1 MKAGSSRSFVTL
13 AFAVC
18 VVAMLAIA
26 LVAAQ
31 RVATRR
37 AMAAEAARGQAAAV
51 LLASSFRRELEKFRL
66 GTVVLARDPEARTA
80 LVQRSGS
87 DVAALNA
94 KFEALSDEMRS
105 AAVYLLDADGT
116 TLAASNWRL
125 PTSFVGLSY
134 AFRAYFKN
142 AMRDGAAQQFALGTR
157 SGRPGL
163 YLAQRIDAEA
173 GSPVGVIVVK
183 VEFDALE
190 GEWRQAGNRAFAT
203 NRRGIILVTSV
214 PRWRFQTTTALDDE
228 TRRAIRANL
237 EFGTAPLVPNPLFAS
252 GRVAFAGT
260 RTPNVRPWIESV
272 ERVDDDWSVHVL
284 GATGGP
290 VAAAVASARLIL
302 LTLVM
307 AVLGLAALFVYRRR
321 VAVRQAEHRAA
332 LRVEE
337 LKQRLT
343 QANKLATL
351 GQIAA
356 GVGHEINQPVT
367 AIGSYAH
374 NGTLMIDAG
383 MLPDA
388 RENMV
393 RIVALTTRIG
403 SITGELRGFARRAT
417 GESGAVSIDDAIR
430 GALLL
435 LGDRIRSTG
444 ARIAYAPGTTNVCV
458 VAEHVRLEQVL
469 VNLLQNA
476 LDAGGEQVAIRIDV
490 AVRGAAVEVEIAD
503 DGPGLSASS
512 RAALFQPFSTSKP
525 DGLGLGL
532 VISRDIMI
540 DFGGD
545 LIARDPPTGALFVM
559 RMENASWTR

>member
-1 MKAGSSRSFVTL
+1 MKALPHNSFVKP
-13 AFAVC
+13 AV
-18 VVAMLAIA
+18 VILVAAMLVLV

-31 RVATRR
+31 RLATQR
-37 AMAAEAARGQAAAV
+37 AMASEAARGQAAAV

-80 LVQRSGS
+80 LVRR
-87 DVAALNA
+87 DVADIAALNA
-94 KFEALSDEMRS
+94 KFEALSREMRS
-105 AAVYLLDADGT
+105 AAVYLLDAEGT
-116 TLAASNWRL
+116 TVAASNWRL

-134 AFRAYFKN
+134 AFRAYFKDAVGN
-142 AMRDGAAQQFALGTR
+142 GAAQQFALGTR

-163 YLAQRIDAEA
+163 YLAQRIDS
-173 GSPVGVIVVK
+173 GVGRPLGVIVVK

-190 GEWRQAGNRAFAT
+190 AEWRQAGNRAFAT

-214 PRWRFQTTTALDDE
+214 SGWRFQTTAALDDE
-228 TRRAIRANL
+228 TRRAIRDNL
-237 EFGTAPLVPNPLFAS
+237 EFGSAPLVPNPLFAED
-252 GRVAFAGT
+252 RVALAGT
-260 RTPNVRPWIESV
+260 SPSDARPLIESV
-272 ERVDDDWSVHVL
+272 QRVDDDWTVHVL
-284 GATGGP
+284 GATRIP

-307 AVLGLAALFVYRRR
+307 AIFGLAAFFVYRRR
-321 VAVRQAEHRAA
+321 AAVRQAENRAA

-337 LKQRLT
+337 LKRRLA

-367 AIGSYAH
+367 AIGTYAH
-374 NGTLMIDAG
+374 NGTLLIDAG

-388 RENMV
+388 RENMA

-417 GESGAVSIDDAIR
+417 GERGAVSIDEAIR

-444 ARIAYAPGTTNVCV
+444 ARIDYAPGSTNVGV

-469 VNLLQNA
+469 VNLIQNA
-476 LDAGGEQVAIRIDV
+476 LDAGGEQVAIRIEV
-490 AVRGAAVEVEIAD
+490 AVDGSRVEVIVAD
-503 DGPGLSASS
+503 DGPGLSAST
-512 RAALFQPFSTSKP
+512 RTNLFQPFSTSKP

-545 LIARDPPTGALFVM
+545 LIARDPLTGAAFVM

>member
-1 MKAGSSRSFVTL
+1 
-13 AFAVC
+13 
-18 VVAMLAIA
+18 MLAIA
-26 LVAAQ
+26 FVVAQ
-31 RVATRR
+31 RLATER
-37 AMAAEAARGQAAAV
+37 AMEAETARGQAAAV

-80 LVQRSGS
+80 LVRRDET

-94 KFEALSDEMRS
+94 KFEALSGEMRS
-105 AAVYLLDADGT
+105 AAVYLLDAGGT

-142 AMRDGAAQQFALGTR
+142 AMHDGAAQQFALGTR

-163 YLAQRIDAEA
+163 YLAQRIDSAD
-173 GSPVGVIVVK
+173 GPPLGIIVIK

-190 GEWRQAGNRAFAT
+190 AEWRQAGNRAFAT

-214 PRWRFQTTTALDDE
+214 PRWRFQTTAALDDR
-228 TRRAIRANL
+228 TRREIRANL
-237 EFGTAPLVPNPLFAS
+237 EFGAAPLVPNPLFAN
-252 GRVAFAGT
+252 GRVALAGT
-260 RTPNVRPWIESV
+260 RPSDVRPLIESV
-272 ERVDDDWSVHVL
+272 QRVNDEWTVHVL
-284 GATGGP
+284 GATRTP

-307 AVLGLAALFVYRRR
+307 AGAGLAALFVYRRR
-321 VAVRQAEHRAA
+321 AAVRQAEHRAA

-337 LKQRLT
+337 LKQRLA

-367 AIGSYAH
+367 AIGTYAH
-374 NGTLMIDAG
+374 NGALLIDAG
-383 MLPDA
+383 RLPDA

-393 RIVALTTRIG
+393 RIVALTSRIG

-417 GESGAVSIDDAIR
+417 GESGAVSIGDAIQ

-435 LGDRIRSTG
+435 LGDRIRSTE
-444 ARIAYAPGTTNVCV
+444 ARIDYAPGLANVTV

-476 LDAGGEQVAIRIDV
+476 LDAGGEQVAIRIEV
-490 AVRGAAVEVEIAD
+490 TVRAATVEVVIAD
-503 DGPGLSASS
+503 DGPGLSASA

-540 DFGGD
+540 DLGGD
-545 LIARDPPTGALFVM
+545 LTARDPPTGAAFVM